1 VRRFRREDAAE
12 YMWMSFE
19 HEAFIEPAWFLSD
32 TLQRLL
38 GRPPRTLR
46 QWLVEHKHHFVE

>member
-1 VRRFRREDAAE
+1 LSDAAE

-19 HEAFIEPAWFLSD
+19 HEAFIELAWFLSD

-38 GRPPRTLR
+38 GRPPRTRR
-46 QWLVEHKHHFVE
+46 QWLVEHKHHFVD